1 MTRRIFFA
9 NPDVLRTIRTIRPSK
24 FHPLAGPGGRGS
36 GRATRKGAGPRRGWL
51 VKDWDS
57 LRRRFGHDGGESATP
72 VGVGDPSS
80 AKPPA
85 LARSSLEHRRRLFFF
100 VIRTRSLALL
110 YPFLSLS
117 LSTSLSLYRHTRT
130 TTTTTTTTTTA
141 TTSSCRVPVAQ
152 LRVPESIVRCGCRRR
167 RRRRRRRCCCC
178 SFPSGRRPIATLRQF
193 RLLTGPPSFE
203 NGGESHLLSF
213 FLSFFLSFLNK
224 QTNKQTNKQP
234 QKRWAR
240 YLFRHRL
247 VRGSRMNSSTH
258 SIG

>member
-1 MTRRIFFA
+1 MAPKRGFFFLPSFFFFYRVSSGLGSSCVDLTMTRRIFFA

-117 LSTSLSLYRHTRT
+117 LYFSLS
-130 TTTTTTTTTTA
+130 
-141 TTSSCRVPVAQ
+141 V
-152 LRVPESIVRCGCRRR
+152 
-167 RRRRRRRCCCC
+167 
-178 SFPSGRRPIATLRQF
+178 
-193 RLLTGPPSFE
+193 
-203 NGGESHLLSF
+203 
-213 FLSFFLSFLNK
+213 
-224 QTNKQTNKQP
+224 
-234 QKRWAR
+234 
-240 YLFRHRL
+240 
-247 VRGSRMNSSTH
+247 STH
-258 SIG
+258 SHHHHHNNNNNNSNNFFLPRSSCAVACSRVDRALWLSSSSSSSSLLLLFVSEWTTSDCDPSTVPAPHRPPQLRKRR